1 VPQRGSKQDEMT
13 NLPAGIGSSH
23 FGRAASIS
31 AIYRA
36 RAARL
41 AWIAMTRLRALAAA
55 SVVRPFMGIS
65 AVTPAGI
72 GSGPPMPRAWSGAG
86 PCREATFAAIAGRPS
101 PEAAAVDS
109 AAAVA
114 PTTAEAMT
122 AGALCWGGL
131 VARCRPAGRL

>member
-1 VPQRGSKQDEMT
+1 MT
-13 NLPAGIGSSH
+13 NLPVGIGSIH

-31 AIYRA
+31 AICRA
-36 RAARL
+36 WAARL
-41 AWIAMTRLRALAAA
+41 AWIALTLVRALAVA
-55 SVVRPFMGIS
+55 SMVRPFMGTS
-65 AVTPAGI
+65 AATPSGI
-72 GSGPPMPRAWSGAG
+72 GSGPPMPRACSGTGA
-86 PCREATFAAIAGRPS
+86 CSAVTLAAIACRPS
-101 PEAAAVDS
+101 AEVAAVDS